1 MENHEK
7 KSENLSVLKKC
18 QILPPKFVRVAPPR
32 AGAGGYQNY
41 QPGYQKKNLG
51 AKRQKNRSRKNAFA
65 EFLPGGQKFGAGVGK
80 NGNFLRFSLEKNS
93 YLK

>member
-1 MENHEK
+1 LAGFNPENSISLK
-7 KSENLSVLKKC
+7 YTLFSRLS
-18 QILPPKFVRVAPPR
+18 ILC
-32 AGAGGYQNY
+32 AGGYQKY

-65 EFLPGGQKFGAGVGK
+65 EFLPGGQKFGAGVEK